1 MDPLYLWRSYP
12 SPYRWVAVK
21 TLRFHKTLK
30 TNTFFR
36 RAAYVLQRVSLANRV
51 SKVVYNETASNLLH
65 LVLGDDPTLYINYS
79 FSMQSLTLRLLL
91 QALARDMYITHLVN
105 AALHWFQIDKIV
117 TIIVPILHVIGSK
130 H

>member
-1 MDPLYLWRSYP
+1 MDPLYVWRSYP
-12 SPYRWVAVK
+12 PPYKRVVVK
-21 TLRFHKTLK
+21 SLRIHKTIK
-30 TNTFFR
+30 TNKLFR
-36 RAAYVLQRVSLANRV
+36 RAVHVLQRVSLANRV
-51 SKVVYNETASNLLH
+51 SKVVYDETASNLLH

-117 TIIVPILHVIGSK
+117 TVIVPILHVLIK